1 MNKSIFLFF
10 VLILFISCSKE
21 VEKKSLIKEKSLDL
35 QVREVYADGLKALER
50 GDVLFAARK
59 FNEVEILYP
68 QSDFAPKSSLMAAYS
83 YYIQDYYEDCIM
95 ELDRFLKVYPKDK
108 NLDYAYYLLAIA
120 FYEQIVD
127 EKKDTFSII
136 KAKGYFEHLIQNYP
150 NTEYAVD
157 ASFKLELIEDVLASK
172 ELYIGRYYVDKKK
185 WIPAINRFKNVVNNY
200 DTTIYIEEALYRLV
214 EIHYLLGLKEEAKKY
229 ANLLGYNYQ
238 SSQWYENSYALFD
251 KQYKKIDRTKK
262 NEKNSLRKKIKT
274 FLSID
279 E

>member
-1 MNKSIFLFF
+1 MNKCFLLFF
-10 VLILFISCSKE
+10 VLILFVSCSKE
-21 VEKKSLIKEKSLDL
+21 VEKKSIIKEKSLNL
-35 QVREVYADGLKALER
+35 QVREVYLEGLKALEQ

-68 QSDFAPKSSLMAAYS
+68 QSDLAPRSSLMAAYS

-108 NLDYAYYLLAIA
+108 NLDYANYMLGIA

-136 KAKGYFEHLIQNYP
+136 KAKGYFEYLIQNYP

-157 ASFKLELIEDVLASK
+157 ASFKLELIKDVLASK

-238 SSQWYENSYALFD
+238 SSEWYENSYALFD
-251 KQYKKIDRTKK
+251 KQYKKIDR
-262 NEKNSLRKKIKT
+262 NEKNKNSLKKKIKT